1 MKSRDVGNLNSFL
14 ALQSGHCPSCILSFD
29 LVEQGPLWLLLWL
42 TNILTYFKTY
52 SHKTRLHIGQ
62 LVKDTSAKLK
72 QASDIDHHAEVNVSL
87 NLYLVFYCICMCR
100 AVCLFGPRLSIL

>member
-1 MKSRDVGNLNSFL
+1 MKPSDV
-14 ALQSGHCPSCILSFD
+14 LQSGHYPSCILSFD
-29 LVEQGPLWLLLWL
+29 LVEQEPLCLLLWL
-42 TNILTYFKTY
+42 TNITYFKIY

-87 NLYLVFYCICMCR
+87 NLCLVFYCIGLCK
-100 AVCLFGPRLSIL
+100 AVCLFGLRLGIL